1 MERSRRR
8 ASGEPSRIFRPNSP
22 ERVVASRRAAMEALD
37 SAILGDE
44 GPAGVVL
51 LTGESGAGKSWLW
64 RRLADQAP
72 ADRRFA
78 VVEAAPG
85 LEPVDFLNL
94 AADAL
99 GLDPADRLGTIRV
112 ALARALGDE
121 SADGRSWTLVV
132 ENAHHAS
139 PAVWGEIEALCGDDR
154 SERGFAA
161 VILVGRTELA
171 RRFAA
176 RPSATMAAR
185 VDRHLH
191 LPPLDADEAAQLAE
205 AADLDL
211 DPAELDRLH
220 RDAGGNP
227 RRLLR
232 LIANQRTRPQARG
245 AVARPPAPVRL
256 ADQRPR
262 PRAEIEVEPAAPAA
276 EIKVETDDRL
286 LAPPPP
292 LVPSRPPIREE
303 EGLIEVGWA
312 GGPDDEA
319 VEGEVADIAEPAPL
333 VDEAVDDHYA
343 ALQAWT
349 EWARNRDRTVPEA
362 VADIEVEVGVE
373 EATDDEPEA
382 DDEVE
387 AREAGAEH
395 RGEPPHDH
403 APYGQ
408 LFTRLRQSS

>member
-1 MERSRRR
+1 MELSRRR
-8 ASGEPSRIFRPNSP
+8 ASGEPSREFRPNSR
-22 ERVVASRRAAMEALD
+22 ERVAASRRAAMEALD

-44 GPAGVVL
+44 GPGGAVL
-51 LTGESGAGKSWLW
+51 LTGESGSGKSWLW

-85 LEPVDFLNL
+85 LDPVDFLNL

-99 GLDPADRLGTIRV
+99 GLDPADRLGAIRI
-112 ALARALGDE
+112 ALARALRDE
-121 SADGRSWTLVV
+121 AADGRSWTLVV

-139 PAVWGEIEALCGDDR
+139 PAVWAEIEALCDADR
-154 SERGFAA
+154 PDRGFEA
-161 VILVGRTELA
+161 VLLVGRTELA

-185 VDRHLH
+185 VARHLH
-191 LPPLDADEAAQLAE
+191 LPPLDADEAAHLAGTAE
-205 AADLDL
+205 LDA
-211 DPAELDRLH
+211 AELDRLH

-232 LIANQRTRPQARG
+232 LIADHRSRPRARG
-245 AVARPPAPVRL
+245 AVAPPVAPVRL

-262 PRAEIEVEPAAPAA
+262 PEPAA
-276 EIKVETDDRL
+276 EIDDRP

-312 GGPDDEA
+312 GGPDEETVDA
-319 VEGEVADIAEPAPL
+319 VVEGEVDGVRIVEAEPAPMA
-333 VDEAVDDHYA
+333 DEAIDDHYA

-362 VADIEVEVGVE
+362 VAEVEVE
-373 EATDDEPEA
+373 EASDETEA
-382 DDEVE
+382 DEELDVDD
-387 AREAGAEH
+387 REAGAEH
-395 RGEPPHDH
+395 RSEPPHDH